1 MRKSIRMDKSKMN
14 IKEIDERYITKKEN
28 DSFYTPLTFNKGEP
42 LFEEAKE
49 ATGFDYKK
57 MEEWVANKFGFNE
70 RHRQNYIMDG
80 IGYSGE
86 VKKENADYLGLLQF
100 IPNGLRYDVEYKKVK
115 LSFDVLPDGTIAK
128 AIVIHDFFG
137 TLMQGYISVRY
148 TKKTLDEYY
157 DFAISEIKK
166 DKRRIMTNFNKLIKE
181 TKAEYR
187 DRLSKVNEVLKGA
200 K

>member
-1 MRKSIRMDKSKMN
+1 MN

-28 DSFYTPLTFNKGEP
+28 ASFYSPLTFNKGEP

-57 MEEWVANKFGFNE
+57 MEEWVANKFGFDE

-80 IGYSGE
+80 IGYSGNVE
-86 VKKENADYLGLLQF
+86 KENADYFCLLQH
-100 IPNGLRYDVEYKKVK
+100 IPNGFTYDVLYKNVHF
-115 LSFDVLPDGTIAK
+115 SFAVLPDGTIAK
-128 AIVIHDFFG
+128 AIVIHNFFG
-137 TLMQGYISVRY
+137 VLMQGYVSVRY
-148 TKKTLDEYY
+148 TNKTLDEYY
-157 DFAISEIKK
+157 AFAISEIKK
-166 DKRRIMTNFNKLIKE
+166 DKRRIMTHFNKLIKE

-187 DRLSKVNEVLKGA
+187 DRLTKVNEVLKLA

>member
-1 MRKSIRMDKSKMN
+1 MN
-14 IKEIDERYITKKEN
+14 IKEIDERYITEKEN
-28 DSFYTPLTFNKGEP
+28 AYFYTPLTFKKGEP

-49 ATGFDYKK
+49 ATGFDYAK
-57 MEEWVANKFGFNE
+57 MEEWVRNKFGFDE

-86 VKKENADYLGLLQF
+86 VEKENADYFRLLQF
-100 IPNGLRYDVEYKKVK
+100 IPNGFTYDVQYKNVRF
-115 LSFDVLPDGTIAK
+115 SFDVLPNGTIAK
-128 AIVIHDFFG
+128 AIVIHNFFG
-137 TLMQGYISVRY
+137 ALMQGYVSVRY

-166 DKRRIMTNFNKLIKE
+166 DKRRIMTHFNKLIKE

-187 DRLSKVNEVLKGA
+187 DRLSQVNEVLKGA